1 MGVINIKRQR
11 EKMES
16 KDKKATKKKIP
27 FTNSKAVM
35 EQLARI
41 KARKEK
47 RYNKCGQ
54 WVAAGRPG
62 FRVEIMDMKAVLK

>member
-1 MGVINIKRQR
+1 
-11 EKMES
+11 MES
-16 KDKKATKKKIP
+16 KDKKTTKIP

-47 RYNKCGQ
+47 RYNKYGQ

-62 FRVEIMDMKAVLK
+62 FRIEIMDMKAVLK